1 MFEEL
6 LDGVDKQAVRQI
18 LSLWPASK
26 IQRQQGPAGRAVHP
40 GLRSPGADPRNGMG
54 KNVEIYTDG
63 ACKGNPGPGGYG
75 VVLVSDDRK
84 KELSGGFRKT
94 TNNRMELLACIE
106 GLRSLQRP
114 CRVTLTSDSKYVVN
128 AMARGWAK
136 RWRSKG
142 WKLSPSKPAKNSD
155 LWKELLE
162 LCEKHTVVFKWI
174 KGHSGHPENER
185 CDELAAAVSEK
196 KDLPAD
202 EAFETPQP
210 IVPEDDL
217 FA

>member
-1 MFEEL
+1 MNETIEL
-6 LDGVDKQAVRQI
+6 
-18 LSLWPASK
+18 
-26 IQRQQGPAGRAVHP
+26 
-40 GLRSPGADPRNGMG
+40 
-54 KNVEIYTDG
+54 YTDG

-75 VVLVSDDRK
+75 AVLVHNGQR

-94 TNNRMELLACIE
+94 TNNRMELLACIA
-106 GLRSLQRP
+106 GLRALKRP
-114 CRVTLTSDSKYVVN
+114 SEVILTSDSKYVVN

-162 LCEKHTVVFKWI
+162 LCEKHSVTFKWV
-174 KGHSGHPENER
+174 KGHDGHAENER
-185 CDELAAAVSEK
+185 CDVLAVAASEK
-196 KDLPAD
+196 TDLPVD
-202 EAFETPQP
+202 EFFETKPLP
-210 IVPEDDL
+210 ADDL